1 MEAYV
6 IPRRL
11 DEPER
16 WMFWTVDEALIMMAP
31 LILGMMAGHLAA
43 GAGIGIG
50 GFLALRRAK
59 GNGQA
64 NLGLYALYWFLP
76 GVFGFKATPP
86 SCVRRYV

>member
-1 MEAYV
+1 MEAYM

-16 WMFWTVDEALIMMAP
+16 WMFWTVDEALIMLAP
-31 LILGMMAGHLAA
+31 SVFGMMAGFLAI
-43 GAGIGIG
+43 GAGIGLA

-64 NLGLYALYWFLP
+64 NLGLYALYWFFP
-76 GVFGFKATPP
+76 NIFGFKATPS